1 MENQIVDFYQK
12 AAKLLKP
19 VDNAEE
25 KKSINKA
32 IMATYARMKR
42 LAEKRLI
49 ESQDEKITMTEGG
62 ASELDNMENEF
73 FKQNLK
79 LLKRLAKGFIRRRF

>member
-1 MENQIVDFYQK
+1 MENQIVDFNQK

-25 KKSINKA
+25 LKSINKV
-32 IMATYARMKR
+32 IMTMYARMKR
-42 LAEKRLI
+42 LAEKELI

-62 ASELDNMENEF
+62 ASEFDNMENGF
-73 FKQNLK
+73 FKSEL
-79 LLKRLAKGFIRRRF
+79 